1 MAQEKPLIRVTVWD
15 ADNYPK
21 VAAQKDFRTFKAAE
35 NFARKWGMKE
45 DGNYD
50 PELSWNKAAGRL
62 LK

>member
-1 MAQEKPLIRVTVWD
+1 MTREKPLIRVTVWD

-21 VAAQKDFRTFKAAE
+21 VAAQKDFRTFKAAG
-35 NFARKWGMKE
+35 NFAKKWGMKE

-50 PELSWNKAAGRL
+50 PEVSWNEAAAAL